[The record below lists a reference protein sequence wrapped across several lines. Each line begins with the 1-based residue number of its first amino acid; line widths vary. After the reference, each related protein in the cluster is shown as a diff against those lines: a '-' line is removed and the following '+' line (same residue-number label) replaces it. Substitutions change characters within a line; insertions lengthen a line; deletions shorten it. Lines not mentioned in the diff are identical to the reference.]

1 MIGQRIAERMSELNL
16 SEGELG
22 RRSGVSQPTVHR
34 IVTGESASPRHGNVE
49 KIARALGVSA
59 HWLWNGGE
67 GAEVKFSSKRKL
79 FEDKSNVEPGPDIK
93 GAVPLISWIQA
104 GSWCE
109 VSEVRAAYD
118 AESWL
123 PCAVSH
129 SPQTYALRVRGL
141 SMFNPHERR
150 SFRDGDIIFVDPTK
164 DYENGSLVVAKLNDS
179 DEATFKQVVIEGRR
193 IFLKPLNPTW
203 PDPIIELPPDATICG
218 VVISK
223 LEIF

>member
-1 MIGQRIAERMSELNL
+1 M
-16 SEGELG
+16 
-22 RRSGVSQPTVHR
+22 
-34 IVTGESASPRHGNVE
+34 
-49 KIARALGVSA
+49 SA